1 MMSQGH
7 DGFSQCTSSN
17 IALLIESAR
26 EVMDDIKDLSLSVEA
41 GVKDYASLDEI
52 IHLLAEKKD
61 RVGVLRD
68 ISREIAVSLGA
79 AETGRASM
87 ELTESAKQN
96 FLDLV
101 AEFQRLIADESS
113 LEDLVLKR
121 GLRISGSKSRRR
133 K

>member
-1 MMSQGH
+1 MSQGH

-52 IHLLAEKKD
+52 IQLLAEKKD

-79 AETGRASM
+79 AETGRVGI
-87 ELTESAKQN
+87 ELTEPARQK

-101 AEFQRLIADESS
+101 SEFQRLIADESS